1 MKKKREKENKNENEK
16 KLRPKE
22 KELRMNN
29 KLEKERSDRPQGTAL
44 LKRDSFAFLI
54 SFIIILNRN
63 EISWKLRSIL
73 LIHGAFLFI
82 FKAFKFTSAGQVLPA
97 VTNDFL
103 FQFLILIPIHPQKE
117 RRCSIRSY
125 ILCLDLESTHHQL
138 WNNYFWA
145 SNLLS
150 GCYLHDSTV

>member
-54 SFIIILNRN
+54 SSRYFSLNDC
-63 EISWKLRSIL
+63 ECPS
-73 LIHGAFLFI
+73 
-82 FKAFKFTSAGQVLPA
+82 
-97 VTNDFL
+97 
-103 FQFLILIPIHPQKE
+103 
-117 RRCSIRSY
+117 
-125 ILCLDLESTHHQL
+125 
-138 WNNYFWA
+138 
-145 SNLLS
+145 
-150 GCYLHDSTV
+150 